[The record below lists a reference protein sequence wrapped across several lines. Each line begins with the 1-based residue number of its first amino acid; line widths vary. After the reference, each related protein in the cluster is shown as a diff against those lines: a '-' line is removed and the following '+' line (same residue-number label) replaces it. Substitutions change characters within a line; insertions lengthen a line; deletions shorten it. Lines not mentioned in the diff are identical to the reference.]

1 MSLLNSFTDPAF
13 AQCSIDRPPGASPQG
28 RMVLVNHFLDTN
40 ISGILIP
47 NRAAANVTNSAAS
60 ITAQANICVGLYGS
74 NPNFILVGYSG
85 MQTTSLRVIPPSPSE
100 PLADALCACTA

>member
-1 MSLLNSFTDPAF
+1 M
-13 AQCSIDRPPGASPQG
+13 I
-28 RMVLVNHFLDTN
+28 LVNHFLDTN

-74 NPNFILVGYSG
+74 NPSFILVGSSSG
-85 MQTTSLRVIPPSPSE
+85 MQTTFLCVVPLSLSKG
-100 PLADALCACTA
+100 AAG

>member
-1 MSLLNSFTDPAF
+1 M
-13 AQCSIDRPPGASPQG
+13 
-28 RMVLVNHFLDTN
+28 LVNHFLDTN

-74 NPNFILVGYSG
+74 NPNFILVRYFGI
-85 MQTTSLRVIPPSPSE
+85 QTASLCVVPPSPNKE
-100 PLADALCACTA
+100 LADIICSCTA

>member
-1 MSLLNSFTDPAF
+1 
-13 AQCSIDRPPGASPQG
+13 
-28 RMVLVNHFLDTN
+28 MVLVNHFLDTN

-74 NPNFILVGYSG
+74 NPNFILVGSSD
-85 MQTTSLRVIPPSPSE
+85 MQITFTRVPSLTE
-100 PLADALCACTA
+100 

>member
-1 MSLLNSFTDPAF
+1 M
-13 AQCSIDRPPGASPQG
+13 I
-28 RMVLVNHFLDTN
+28 LVNHFLDTN

-74 NPNFILVGYSG
+74 NPNFILVGSFRDADRISSRG
-85 MQTTSLRVIPPSPSE
+85 PSSPSE
-100 PLADALCACTA
+100 SLADIMCVYTA

>member
-1 MSLLNSFTDPAF
+1 M
-13 AQCSIDRPPGASPQG
+13 I
-28 RMVLVNHFLDTN
+28 LVNHFLDTN

-74 NPNFILVGYSG
+74 NPNFILVGSFRDADRISSRG
-85 MQTTSLRVIPPSPSE
+85 PSL
-100 PLADALCACTA
+100 TK

>member
-1 MSLLNSFTDPAF
+1 MKLLPLANIFLHASFTDPAF

-47 NRAAANVTNSAAS
+47 NRDAANVTNSAAS
-60 ITAQANICVGLYGS
+60 ITAQANICEGLYGS
-74 NPNFILVGYSG
+74 NPNFILVG
-85 MQTTSLRVIPPSPSE
+85 PAE
-100 PLADALCACTA
+100 DANQSCS

>member
-1 MSLLNSFTDPAF
+1 
-13 AQCSIDRPPGASPQG
+13 
-28 RMVLVNHFLDTN
+28 MVLVNHFLDTN

-74 NPNFILVGYSG
+74 KPNFILVGYFG
-85 MQTTSLRVIPPSPSE
+85 CNAYLSLRVCPTLWLNFWLTSCMNVCMYSS
-100 PLADALCACTA
+100 TG

>member
-1 MSLLNSFTDPAF
+1 
-13 AQCSIDRPPGASPQG
+13 
-28 RMVLVNHFLDTN
+28 MVLVNHFLDTN

-74 NPNFILVGYSG
+74 NPNFILVRLPEILTEFTA
-85 MQTTSLRVIPPSPSE
+85 QIFPTSAGE
-100 PLADALCACTA
+100 PLANALFVCV